1 MDKKLLSKNFLFLM
15 LGQALSMFGTNMI
28 RFVISLYVLDVTGSA
43 AIFGAFTAVN
53 YLPAIFLSPFGGVI
67 ADRGDKRK
75 LMAMLDGCYCV
86 IALLLGAV
94 FWTKQ
99 SFMLAAG
106 LWIVLAVAATFE
118 APVSSSCIP
127 LIVGKE
133 NLARAHALAGQIS
146 SLAGLLTPLFSGLL
160 YGMAGPERIHYI
172 AYLCAAFFLLAAA
185 VELML
190 KVAVQEQKQYDSI
203 VETLKYDLGDILKLA
218 FREKTCIGETM
229 LLNGLLTFLVSPYL
243 SFGMTYLISGK
254 LQLSAFWMGSAQAVA
269 AAAAILGSTT
279 AVFVAA
285 RFQTKHTYLFLMAM
299 GSCFFILTLALRDG
313 ISPGAAFTVVVLTN
327 AAILFF
333 ANIAGIFIIPGMQKA
348 CPSNMI
354 GRLMA
359 LFNVCNNVAL
369 PVGIW
374 LQGILYEKYDDELPA
389 VFGVIAVLTI
399 LMAVK
404 GKNVYL
410 RLQLSAL
417 SPLQKQDLLS

>member
-1 MDKKLLSKNFLFLM
+1 MDRKLLSKNFLFLM

-43 AIFGAFTAVN
+43 AVFGAFTAIN

-67 ADRGDKRK
+67 ADRADKRK

-86 IALLLGAV
+86 IALLLGAAFQTQRRFV
-94 FWTKQ
+94 
-99 SFMLAAG
+99 LAAG
-106 LWIVLAVAATFE
+106 LRIVLAVVATFE
-118 APVSSSCIP
+118 APVSSACIP

-133 NLARAHALAGQIS
+133 NLARAHALSNQIS
-146 SLAGLLTPLFSGLL
+146 SLAGLLTPLLSGLL
-160 YGMAGPERIHYI
+160 YGMAGPERVHSI
-172 AYLCAAFFLLAAA
+172 AYLCAVFFLLAAA
-185 VELML
+185 VELLL
-190 KVAVQEQKQYDSI
+190 KIAVQEQAHYDSI

-218 FREKTCIGETM
+218 FRDKTYIGETM
-229 LLNGLLTFLVSPYL
+229 LLNGLLTFFVSPYL

-269 AAAAILGSTT
+269 AAATILGSAT

-285 RFQTKHTYLFLMAM
+285 RFQTKHTYLFLVAM
-299 GSCFFILTLALRDG
+299 GSCFFMLTLALREG
-313 ISPGAAFTVVVLTN
+313 ISPGAAFAVIMLTN
-327 AAILFF
+327 AAILLF

-348 CPSNMI
+348 CPTNMI

-369 PVGIW
+369 PIGIW
-374 LQGILYEKYDDELPA
+374 LQGILYEKYDDKLPV
-389 VFGVIAVLTI
+389 VFGGIAAFTI
-399 LMAVK
+399 LMAVR

-410 RLQLSAL
+410 RLQNDGKLR
-417 SPLQKQDLLS
+417 

>member
-43 AIFGAFTAVN
+43 AIFGAFTAIN

-75 LMAMLDGCYCV
+75 LMAVLDGCYCM
-86 IALLLGAV
+86 IALLLGAA
-94 FWTKQ
+94 FQTQ
-99 SFMLAAG
+99 RSFMLAAG
-106 LWIVLAVAATFE
+106 LRIVLAVVATFE
-118 APVSSSCIP
+118 APVSSACIP

-133 NLARAHALAGQIS
+133 NLAKAHALAGQIS
-146 SLAGLLTPLFSGLL
+146 SLAGLLTPLLSGLL
-160 YGMAGPERIHYI
+160 YGIAGSGRVHYI
-172 AYLCAAFFLLAAA
+172 AYLCAGFFLLAAA

-190 KVAVQEQKQYDSI
+190 KIAVQEQKQYDSI

-218 FREKTCIGETM
+218 FREKTYIGETM

-279 AVFVAA
+279 AVFAAA
-285 RFQTKHTYLFLMAM
+285 RFQTKHTYLFLIAM
-299 GSCFFILTLALRDG
+299 GACFFILTLALRDG
-313 ISPGAAFTVVVLTN
+313 ISPEAAFAVIVLTN

-374 LQGILYEKYDDELPA
+374 LQGILYEKYDDKLPA
-389 VFGVIAVLTI
+389 VFGVIALFTI
-399 LMAVK
+399 LMAVR

-410 RLQLSAL
+410 RLQGGGKSGR
-417 SPLQKQDLLS
+417 D

>member
-86 IALLLGAV
+86 IALLLGAA
-94 FWTKQ
+94 FQTQ
-99 SFMLAAG
+99 RSFMLAAG
-106 LWIVLAVAATFE
+106 LRIVLAIVATFE
-118 APVSSSCIP
+118 APVSSACIP

-133 NLARAHALAGQIS
+133 NLAKAHALAGQIS
-146 SLAGLLTPLFSGLL
+146 SLAGLLTPLLSGLL
-160 YGMAGPERIHYI
+160 YGIAGSGRVHYI
-172 AYLCAAFFLLAAA
+172 AYLCAGFFLLAAA

-190 KVAVQEQKQYDSI
+190 KIAVQEQKQYDSI

-218 FREKTCIGETM
+218 FREKTYIGETM

-269 AAAAILGSTT
+269 AAAVILGSTT
-279 AVFVAA
+279 AVFAAA

-299 GSCFFILTLALRDG
+299 GACFFILTLALRDG
-313 ISPGAAFTVVVLTN
+313 ISPEAAFAVIVLTN

-369 PVGIW
+369 PIGIW
-374 LQGILYEKYDDELPA
+374 LQGILYEKYDDKLPA
-389 VFGVIAVLTI
+389 VFGVIAVLTV
-399 LMAVK
+399 LMAVG

-410 RLQLSAL
+410 RLQGGEQSGSRSSL
-417 SPLQKQDLLS
+417 